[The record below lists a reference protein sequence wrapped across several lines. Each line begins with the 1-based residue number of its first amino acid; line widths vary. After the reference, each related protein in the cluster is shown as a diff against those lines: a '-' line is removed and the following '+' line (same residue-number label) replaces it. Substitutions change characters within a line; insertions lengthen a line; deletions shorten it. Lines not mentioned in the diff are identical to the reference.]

1 MKAATV
7 SESVR
12 HRRSPAERNSI
23 AAAANVLAILRI
35 LANEQHVTLER
46 AAAEAD
52 VSVSSAYRLLSTLES
67 AGLAERVRG
76 GGYRPGAG
84 ALEWAGN
91 LLNRLDA
98 RRAALPIVRQ
108 LPMLP
113 GETGY
118 LALLRTAGLTA
129 VIISPADA
137 SQPLAQNPVSLDS
150 TVPLHAA
157 ALGRAVAIH
166 LEPGRLA
173 HLLGPEP
180 YHRYTDR
187 TVTSWRELS
196 PFLDDARVNGFAVS
210 VDEVTM
216 GVSGVAAAV
225 WAGEDVIGSI
235 SIAGSTEEFGSD
247 RQADAARAVV
257 EAAREVSRRMGPGT
271 G

>member
-1 MKAATV
+1 MKTVIAAELAV
-7 SESVR
+7 D
-12 HRRSPAERNSI
+12 RRPPAERNSI
-23 AAAANVLAILRI
+23 AAAANVLSLLKV

-76 GGYRPGAG
+76 GGYRPGAS

-98 RRAALPIVRQ
+98 RRTALPIVRR

-113 GETGY
+113 GESGY

-137 SQPLAQNPVSLDS
+137 SWPLPQNPVSLDS

-157 ALGRAVAIH
+157 ALGRSVAIH

-180 YHRYTDR
+180 YHRYTER
-187 TVTSWRELS
+187 TVTTWRELS
-196 PFLDDARVNGFAVS
+196 PYLDDARLNGYALA

-225 WAGEDVIGSI
+225 WAGGDVIGSI
-235 SIAGSTEEFGSD
+235 SIAGPTRAFVGD
-247 RQADAARAVV
+247 RAAEAARAVV

>member
-1 MKAATV
+1 MKTLDDPAAIP
-7 SESVR
+7 R
-12 HRRSPAERNSI
+12 APAERNSI
-23 AAAANVLAILRI
+23 AAASNVLAILQA

-46 AAAEAD
+46 AAAEAG
-52 VSVSSAYRLLSTLES
+52 VSVSSAYRLLSTLEA

-76 GGYRPGAG
+76 GGYRPGAR

-91 LLNRLDA
+91 LLKGLDA
-98 RRAALPIVRQ
+98 RRVAMPIIRR

-129 VIISPADA
+129 VIILQAEPGH
-137 SQPLAQNPVSLDS
+137 PLPQNPVGLDS

-180 YHRYTDR
+180 YHRYTER
-187 TVTSWRELS
+187 TVTTWRELR
-196 PFLDDARVNGFAVS
+196 PYLDEARQNGFAVS
-210 VDEVTM
+210 ADEVTL

-225 WAGEDVIGSI
+225 WAGQDVIGSI
-235 SIAGSTEEFGSD
+235 SIAGPTAEFLGERSVE
-247 RQADAARAVV
+247 AARAVMD
-257 EAAREVSRRMGPGT
+257 AARDLSKRLGT
-271 G
+271 GLA